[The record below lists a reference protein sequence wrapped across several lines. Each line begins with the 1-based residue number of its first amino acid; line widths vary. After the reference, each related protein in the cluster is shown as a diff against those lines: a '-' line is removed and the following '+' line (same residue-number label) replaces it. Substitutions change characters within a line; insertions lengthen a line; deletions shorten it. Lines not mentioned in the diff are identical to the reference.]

1 MANDM
6 ASILALFC
14 NLDIRF
20 APIIWFFKIS
30 LIFPPANLKFLS
42 VIRES
47 VIFRKMGS
55 ELYKLFYK
63 LLFLFQF
70 LPNLGASFK
79 AVLIDFKRPLNGV
92 EKKYNLFGPES
103 VDSTPYLSRTISL
116 TG

>member
-1 MANDM
+1 M

-30 LIFPPANLKFLS
+30 FIFPPANLKFLS

-63 LLFLFQF
+63 LVFLFQF
-70 LPNLGASFK
+70 LPNLGASFE
-79 AVLIDFKRPLNGV
+79 AVLIDFKRPLSGAV
-92 EKKYNLFGPES
+92 KKYNLFGPES
-103 VDSTPYLSRTISL
+103 VDPTPNWLRTVSL